1 MNKSDFIAKIAE
13 NSGLTKTDADK
24 FLCAF
29 VATVKEALANGEKIQ
44 ILGFGN
50 FELKDKAARE
60 GINPLTKQPL
70 SIPASK
76 VPAFKVSK
84 TFKDEFNK

>member
-24 FLCAF
+24 FLGAF